1 MVEAMLAGASAGD
14 KIYQAKRSFK
24 ALEKSDGH
32 RSEKVQLA
40 KIIRLAENA
49 KQCAPDA
56 ISKLSKETRE
66 AYLQEFITEGIS
78 IPPVLR
84 AALITQVASEL
95 NVFSDGGEEK
105 LPVLVNMVTP
115 WVGAGSQFN
124 PLAPTLGSAA
134 LNPDACVSVLQ
145 AVLIDELAPTPACCR
160 GVKLLFA
167 HGLAL
172 CTAVCE
178 SFSEMEG
185 GREEELPAK
194 VSASGK
200 ELLDIFRVCRAILSP
215 LPTGL
220 NSTIVCDFV
229 DPVKKQRTSQK
240 KIVKDAMAQDRHDTR
255 GARL

>member
-1 MVEAMLAGASAGD
+1 MAGASAGD

-56 ISKLSKETRE
+56 VSKLSKETRE

-145 AVLIDELAPTPACCR
+145 AVLIDELMLAFIPRAANS
-160 GVKLLFA
+160 KDF
-167 HGLAL
+167 GLAL

-178 SFSEMEG
+178 SFSEMEK

-220 NSTIVCDFV
+220 DSTIVCDFV